1 MERGT
6 VVLVDLDPTVG
17 HEQRGF
23 RPCVVVSDP
32 RVNAGQRYP
41 LIALVPVTR
50 STGIGAL
57 YPALSPGRSGLRQ
70 RSFAL
75 SDQVRS
81 VDKRRVRRSY
91 GRLPGS
97 TRTSPTVGTWG
108 MMGPYLQ
115 RGTPA
120 NLTEGGSCWTSAVVE
135 ASRTG
140 SLRS

>member
-1 MERGT
+1 M

-32 RVNAGQRYP
+32 RVNAGQRFP
-41 LIALVPVTR
+41 LIALIPVPR
-50 STGIGAL
+50 SAGIGAV

-81 VDKRRVRRSY
+81 VDERRVRRSF
-91 GRLPGS
+91 GPLPHVEL
-97 TRTSPTVGTWG
+97 RRDRP
-108 MMGPYLQ
+108 
-115 RGTPA
+115 RTPA
-120 NLTEGGSCWTSAVVE
+120 VPGARGFHRERQDGTRVDLPHGPSGSRAATGQ
-135 ASRTG
+135 ASR
-140 SLRS
+140 

>member
-32 RVNAGQRYP
+32 RVNARQRFP
-41 LIALVPVTR
+41 LVALVPVTR
-50 STGIGAL
+50 SVGIGAL
-57 YPALSPGRSGLRQ
+57 YPALSPGGSGLRQ

-81 VDKRRVRRSY
+81 VDKPRLRRSC
-91 GRLPGS
+91 GRLPRVELSALGFEN
-97 TRTSPTVGTWG
+97 RGPGT
-108 MMGPYLQ
+108 
-115 RGTPA
+115 T
-120 NLTEGGSCWTSAVVE
+120 C
-135 ASRTG
+135 
-140 SLRS
+140 RSVT